1 MYREAQRRLG
11 EYSKV
16 IEKQALELSL
26 EREKHALENRQH
38 VEFYQKVLK
47 QFDEERVHYKRE
59 IQVLEKLV
67 FTKCRELYRMRTI
80 SAAILQKR
88 TNLEQTLYNC
98 LDETFKIEEEN

>member
-47 QFDEERVHYKRE
+47 
-59 IQVLEKLV
+59 
-67 FTKCRELYRMRTI
+67 
-80 SAAILQKR
+80 
-88 TNLEQTLYNC
+88 
-98 LDETFKIEEEN
+98 

>member
-1 MYREAQRRLG
+1 M
-11 EYSKV
+11 
-16 IEKQALELSL
+16 
-26 EREKHALENRQH
+26 
-38 VEFYQKVLK
+38 
-47 QFDEERVHYKRE
+47 HYKRE